1 MQISHQKKR
10 NRLILIGFAMLLAL
24 GIVNLESLPFSKK
37 DIRSTTYPQPAK
49 KEDLADTFIRQASQ
63 NFYYREFPEAAENYY
78 KAIAIYESLGDLHIM
93 AREISEA
100 EDNYVEPQ
108 TSILKLKT
116 FRGKQIPLK
125 TLAIFT

>member
-1 MQISHQKKR
+1 
-10 NRLILIGFAMLLAL
+10 MLLAL

-78 KAIAIYESLGDLHIM
+78 KAIAIYESQKEFFHIATTYESLGDLHIM